1 MYIYF
6 LQFAQPEGDDKTLC
20 VDEWPF
26 LQTEFCE
33 VKEWGK
39 KRASCNNVMFGFCCL
54 YVAQQYTGVHNTMF
68 VTVLNKLH

>member
-1 MYIYF
+1 MS
-6 LQFAQPEGDDKTLC
+6 LQFAQPEGDDQTLC
-20 VDEWPF
+20 VDEWQF

-39 KRASCNNVMFGFCCL
+39 KRASCNIWVLLLNL
-54 YVAQQYTGVHNTMF
+54 YVAPQNTGVHNTMF

>member
-1 MYIYF
+1 MS

-26 LQTEFCE
+26 LHTEFCE

-39 KRASCNNVMFGFCCL
+39 KRASCNNFIYWVLLLNL
-54 YVAQQYTGVHNTMF
+54 YAAPQNTGVHNTMF
-68 VTVLNKLH
+68 VTVFNKLH